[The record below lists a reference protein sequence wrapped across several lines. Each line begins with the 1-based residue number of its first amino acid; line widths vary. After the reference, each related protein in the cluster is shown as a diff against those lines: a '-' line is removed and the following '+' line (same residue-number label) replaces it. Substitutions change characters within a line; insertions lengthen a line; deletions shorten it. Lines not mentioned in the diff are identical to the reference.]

1 MAGGALSICTAVTG
15 VAPRGVANRRSSN
28 RLGLRFET
36 DGVPRSARQIL
47 GGASY
52 RRTDT
57 LRLWSIHPRHL
68 DARGLVA
75 LWREGLL
82 ARAVLL
88 GRTTGYRHHPQL
100 QRFLHRRKPVRALD
114 CYLSCVLDEA
124 RARGYRFDERKIRY
138 RRCQHARAHLS
149 RGQLHYEWQ
158 HLLKKVAKRDLSWR
172 GVSHRAF
179 LARTITHHGRAC
191 RIAPT
196 PVSAPRCSPRI
207 ARVLAFPCAT

>member
-1 MAGGALSICTAVTG
+1 MLLYEFTSHQGEFSNTTRTAERSTDL
-15 VAPRGVANRRSSN
+15 RR
-28 RLGLRFET
+28 
-36 DGVPRSARQIL
+36 
-47 GGASY
+47 ASY

-100 QRFLHRRKPVRALD
+100 QRFLHRQKPVRALD

-138 RRCQHARAHLS
+138 RRCQHARAHVS

-158 HLLKKVAKRDLSWR
+158 HLLKKVAKRDRSWWRSQLLSR
-172 GVSHRAF
+172 PRPHPCFRVVPGP
-179 LARTITHHGRAC
+179 LATWER
-191 RIAPT
+191 P
-196 PVSAPRCSPRI
+196 
-207 ARVLAFPCAT
+207 